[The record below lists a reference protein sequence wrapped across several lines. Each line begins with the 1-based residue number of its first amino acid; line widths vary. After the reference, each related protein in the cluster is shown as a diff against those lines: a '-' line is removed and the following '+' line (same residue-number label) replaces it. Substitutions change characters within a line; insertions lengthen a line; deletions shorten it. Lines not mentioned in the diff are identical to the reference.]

1 MTNEPFQLNERGYR
15 SVDHLAHL
23 AVTPMAREPERFDRL
38 DPAEPAPHI
47 LVVDDDASVRYV
59 VTTLLQRAGFR
70 VTEAED
76 GEAAWEILQTTPF
89 DLLVTDHNM
98 PRLTGLELLRRIR
111 ARSMVL
117 PTLLISA
124 TIPWGEA
131 DLPSLLQPGA
141 VLSKPF
147 SLAGLLGC
155 VHPLLS
161 ESAVARDEKV
171 LSRR

>member
-1 MTNEPFQLNERGYR
+1 MPNEPFQLNERGYR

-23 AVTPMAREPERFDRL
+23 AFTPMAREPELFDRI

-47 LVVDDDASVRYV
+47 LVVDDDPSVRYV
-59 VTTLLQRAGFR
+59 VTALLQRAGFR

-76 GEAAWEILQTTPF
+76 GEAAWEALQATSF

-98 PRLTGLELLRRIR
+98 PRLTGLDLLRRIR
-111 ARSMVL
+111 AKAMVL

-124 TIPWGEA
+124 AIPWDEA
-131 DLPSLLQPGA
+131 DLPRLLEPGA

-147 SLAGLLGC
+147 SLAGLLAC
-155 VHPLLS
+155 VHPLLA
-161 ESAVARDEKV
+161 ESPARRDEEV